1 MLEHY
6 ILKLASKRYDIDC
19 FIIESLPHHFMK
31 KNFKLFPTVFCSES
45 LILIFTRNALY
56 LWVACFNFMS
66 RRSNLQIGEQ
76 NNCILS
82 TTFFEEKLKKKFSA
96 VALKNL
102 QIDGNTQF
110 NRVPLF
116 KRKHQ
121 IVKTCYMAE
130 LLYSTHISYGL
141 WGSWI
146 LSVWMVKIEK
156 LPLFELSVLPTEP
169 SHIEPLFIWVDKA
182 QPLEHQN

>member
-82 TTFFEEKLKKKFSA
+82 TTFLEEKLKKKFSA

-110 NRVPLF
+110 NSVPPFQKKTPKYKNMLHGRITILHAHILRLMRVMDTFSLNGKNWETTVIRTLRPPHRAQSHWTSL
-116 KRKHQ
+116 H
-121 IVKTCYMAE
+121 
-130 LLYSTHISYGL
+130 L
-141 WGSWI
+141 SW
-146 LSVWMVKIEK
+146 
-156 LPLFELSVLPTEP
+156 
-169 SHIEPLFIWVDKA
+169 
-182 QPLEHQN
+182 